1 MDYLTEKTQQ
11 YETAGWMITATGFAG
26 YIPAFFWFKGGLDQA
41 VCTNISRTCGIDL
54 SPAQCREF
62 KDRFTREAD
71 SRFSDSAA
79 SLLRNPRQISRQFS
93 SLVERLK
100 VLNPKM
106 AAPFLSQEAAFFVGA
121 STVQIDLTLLA
132 QRAGINFF
140 VALPF
145 TVSLLWASTNIRRL
159 LTMGYVARELAL
171 FGATNAAMCKAAREF
186 RPAELEAEA
195 SANIQTD
202 PETDEPFLVDG
213 SSCQTG
219 FGCLATYTGEGSAP
233 VDTMFLIP
241 LPSGLLTALLPSVAA
256 ESALESGA
264 VFLNLA
270 EAF

>member
-1 MDYLTEKTQQ
+1 MDYLTEKIQQ
-11 YETAGWMITATGFAG
+11 YEPVGWMAAATGFAG
-26 YIPAFFWFKGGLDQA
+26 YVPALFWFKGSLDRA
-41 VCTNISRTCGIDL
+41 VCANINRTCGIDL

-62 KDRFTREAD
+62 KDRFVRVAG
-71 SRFSDSAA
+71 SRFSNSAA
-79 SLLRNPRQISRQFS
+79 SLLHNPRQLFQQSS
-93 SLVERLK
+93 SLLERLK
-100 VLNPKM
+100 LLNPKM

-121 STVQIDLTLLA
+121 SAVQIDFALLA

-145 TVSLLWASTNIRRL
+145 TVSLLYTSTNVRRL

-171 FGATNAAMCKAAREF
+171 FGATNAAMCNAAREF

-195 SANIQTD
+195 NAKIQTD
-202 PETDEPFLVDG
+202 LATDEPVLADG
-213 SSCQTG
+213 FSCQTG
-219 FGCLATYTGEGSAP
+219 FGCLATYTGEGPAP
-233 VDTMFLIP
+233 VDTVLLIP
-241 LPSGLLTALLPSVAA
+241 LPSGLPTALLPSAAA